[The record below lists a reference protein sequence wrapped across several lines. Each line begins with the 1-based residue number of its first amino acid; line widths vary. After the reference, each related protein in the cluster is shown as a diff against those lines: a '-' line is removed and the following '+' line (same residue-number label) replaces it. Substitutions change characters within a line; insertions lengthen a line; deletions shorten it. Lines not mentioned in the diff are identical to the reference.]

1 MGPISVLIVEDEGL
15 FREML
20 ITTLSSQPE
29 IEVVGSASN
38 GRDAVRLGR
47 QLRPGV
53 VVMDIELGGAPNGIE
68 AAHRIRATSPSTG
81 IAILSRHRDKQYI
94 ASLPTDRASGWS
106 YLLKQNLE
114 DTAALVRAIQGSAGG
129 LVVMDPTIVQGLQPR
144 VGTKIGRLTPRQL
157 DVLRLIAQGYNNTG
171 IVEKLVISAKSVEN
185 IINAIF
191 QELEIPRQGHVHPR
205 VTAVLTYLEETWG
218 G

>member
-1 MGPISVLIVEDEGL
+1 MGIIRILIVEDEGL

-20 ITTLSSQPE
+20 ITTLSSQTE

-38 GRDAVRLGR
+38 GRDAVLLAGE
-47 QLRPGV
+47 LRPEV
-53 VVMDIELGGAPNGIE
+53 VVMAIELGGTPNGIE
-68 AAHRIRATSPSTG
+68 AGHRIRATSPSTS

-94 ASLPTDRASGWS
+94 ATLPTDQASGCS

-129 LVVMDPTIVQGLQPR
+129 LVVMDPSIVQGLQPR

-171 IVEKLVISAKSVEN
+171 IAENLVISPKSVEN
-185 IINAIF
+185 SINAIF
-191 QELEIPRQGHVHPR
+191 QELEIPREGPVHPR
-205 VTAVLTYLEETWG
+205 VTAVLMYLEETQG
-218 G
+218 E